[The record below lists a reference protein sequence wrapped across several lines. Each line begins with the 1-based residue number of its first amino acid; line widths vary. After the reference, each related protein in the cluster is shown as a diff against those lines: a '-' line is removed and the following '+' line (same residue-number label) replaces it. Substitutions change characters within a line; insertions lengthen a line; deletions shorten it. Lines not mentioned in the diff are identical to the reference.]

1 MKNILVTG
9 VKGQL
14 GSEIKNHV
22 ISQVDNDFNF
32 IFTDVE
38 DYDITNYAEGE
49 KIFSENNVDIVIN
62 CAAYVDTNKAEL
74 PEEKDKVFA
83 INTVGPMN
91 LARLCKKF
99 NSTLIHIS
107 TDYVFDGS
115 KTSPYLPEDS
125 KLIFDEGGKAIN
137 GPKTFYGLTE
147 LLAEQEIIQSECNYI
162 IIRTSWLYSEYG
174 SNNFV
179 KKIMR
184 KCLASYK
191 ENNIFVV
198 DDEIGTPTNAA
209 DLADF
214 IVKDIIF
221 AGKENLMGV
230 YHYTNEGVCSRADF
244 ARIIAREF
252 RKQCFNEIYILN
264 QDYNLTPITYVPSSY
279 FNSKIERPLYSVLDK
294 HKTIDTFKIKI
305 KPWDTSLTQC
315 IQKIVMR
322 EGMKF

>member
-9 VKGQL
+9 AKGQL
-14 GSEIKNHV
+14 GSEIK
-22 ISQVDNDFNF
+22 SQVDNDFNF

-49 KIFSENNVDIVIN
+49 KIFSENNIDIVIN
-62 CAAYVDTNKAEL
+62 CAAYTDVNKAEE
-74 PEEKDKVFA
+74 PDEKEKVFA

-107 TDYVFDGS
+107 TDYVFDGT
-115 KTSPYLPEDS
+115 KASPYLPEDS

-137 GPKTFYGLTE
+137 GPKTFYGLTK
-147 LLAEQEIIQSECNYI
+147 LLAEQEITESGCNYI

-174 SNNFV
+174 KNNFV

-184 KCLASYK
+184 KCLASNTK
-191 ENNIFVV
+191 DSICVV

-214 IVKDIIF
+214 ILKNIIF
-221 AGKENLMGV
+221 AGFENLTGI

-252 RKQCFNEIYILN
+252 RKQCFNNLDVLN

-279 FNSKIERPLYSVLDK
+279 FGSKIERPLYSVLDK
-294 HKTIDTFKIKI
+294 HKTIDTFKVKI